1 MEVVVLV
8 NGFFHV
14 PNAIHAS
21 WEGHKVTCLD
31 LLKARSSSARQQATN
46 SDNYSSHTSFVH
58 ISNGSDCLLY
68 TTHQGDSK
76 KAKPSL
82 GYCQVAE

>member
-8 NGFFHV
+8 NGFFHI
-14 PNAIHAS
+14 PNAVHAS

-31 LLKARSSSARQQATN
+31 LLKARNSSGSNKQWQPQQPHQFLHN
-46 SDNYSSHTSFVH
+46 
-58 ISNGSDCLLY
+58 SNGSDCLPY

-82 GYCQVAE
+82 SYCQVAG